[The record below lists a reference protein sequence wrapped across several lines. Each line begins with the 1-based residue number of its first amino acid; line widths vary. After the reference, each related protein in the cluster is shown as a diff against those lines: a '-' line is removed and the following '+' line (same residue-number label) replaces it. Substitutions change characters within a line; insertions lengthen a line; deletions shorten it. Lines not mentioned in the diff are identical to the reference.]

1 MKFDAATLR
10 AEIIEAMPVI
20 VRYWRGSGAKGDNMI
35 AFLKAV
41 SSPGTIDA
49 AILLANQTPWR
60 PESGN

>member
-20 VRYWRGSGAKGDNMI
+20 VRYWRGSGTKGDNMI
-35 AFLKAV
+35 AFLKAI
-41 SSPGTIDA
+41 SSPETIEA
-49 AILLANQTPWR
+49 AIALVNLTPWR